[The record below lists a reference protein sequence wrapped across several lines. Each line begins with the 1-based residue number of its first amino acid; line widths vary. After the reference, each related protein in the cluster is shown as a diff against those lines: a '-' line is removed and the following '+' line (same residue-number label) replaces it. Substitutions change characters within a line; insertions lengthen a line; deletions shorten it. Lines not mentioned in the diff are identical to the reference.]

1 MLNASIVTTT
11 NPNSVTPTYYTSQTV
26 STRDNVAYVNP
37 MQNEIDE
44 LKYQVETLLKI
55 INEEQILIAN
65 NPALKDIYDQY
76 LIIRKLA

>member
-1 MLNASIVTTT
+1 MLNASISTT
-11 NPNSVTPTYYTSQTV
+11 NPQSSVYTQTV
-26 STRDNVAYVNP
+26 SVSDNVAYVNP

-65 NPALKDIYDQY
+65 NPALKDIYDRY
-76 LIIRKLA
+76 RIIRKLA